1 MPEIEKLRFCSIQ
14 CWNTYKR
21 SDLQI
26 IKVVKAVEAV
36 EAVEET
42 DFQVLLKV

>member
-1 MPEIEKLRFCSIQ
+1 MKNYDFAQYVQ

-26 IKVVKAVEAV
+26 IEVVKAV